1 MGCAIGCCS
10 SRRRINCLM
19 VGLEEAGKTTILYN
33 LKLGEFVTTI
43 PTIGFNRE
51 TVTYRK
57 VLFEIWDISGK
68 SKSRPM
74 WQFYQQLAIDV
85 IVFVLDSSD
94 SERMGEA
101 REALG
106 AVLSSQSNEKQVLLV
121 LANKRDLSDAMSKE
135 EIAERLGVD
144 TMTERSW
151 RIQPCCGVN
160 GDGLYEGLDWIYWKI
175 VG

>member
-1 MGCAIGCCS
+1 
-10 SRRRINCLM
+10 
-19 VGLEEAGKTTILYN
+19 
-33 LKLGEFVTTI
+33 
-43 PTIGFNRE
+43 
-51 TVTYRK
+51 
-57 VLFEIWDISGK
+57 
-68 SKSRPM
+68 
-74 WQFYQQLAIDV
+74 
-85 IVFVLDSSD
+85 
-94 SERMGEA
+94 MGEA

-151 RIQPCCGVN
+151 RTYACDLILYEFYTSSSFIDHCFSPFANPVLKLTLFHCAGIQPCCGVN

>member
-1 MGCAIGCCS
+1 
-10 SRRRINCLM
+10 M

-43 PTIGFNRE
+43 PTIGFNKE
-51 TVTYRK
+51 TITYRR
-57 VLFEIWDISGK
+57 VPFEIWDISGK

-74 WQFYQQLAIDV
+74 WQFYQQHAMDA

-94 SERMGEA
+94 RERLGEA
-101 REALG
+101 REALR
-106 AVLSSQSNEKQVLLV
+106 AVLSSQNSEKQVVLV
-121 LANKRDLSDAMSKE
+121 LANKRDLSDTMSKE
-135 EIAERLGVD
+135 EIAEKMGLD

-151 RIQPCCGVN
+151 RIQLCCGVN
-160 GDGLYEGLDWIYWKI
+160 GDGLYEGLDWIYWKV